1 MGSISRAAKRAANL
15 KASSVWDVHH
25 EALRRAREGRPVT
38 VLSVGEPDAE
48 TVGGVDEAGIAAIR
62 SGAGRVYGDAG
73 GQLELRQLIS
83 QKYEKDYGLQID
95 PRRVL
100 VTAGA
105 QNALF
110 QTMLTVLDEG
120 TEIVIPDPC
129 YVTYEP
135 TVVAS
140 GGTVVPLP
148 LRADDSFRITAEA
161 VEKKI
166 TKKTRGVLINSP
178 NNPTG
183 AIVSEQD
190 LNQLS
195 ELCRTRDLWLIS
207 DEVYSDFVFDDKK
220 HIPAAGIAESQES
233 TITINSTSKMFSMVG
248 WRVGWAIV
256 PERLINPMMAVSE
269 GMLFGLSRISEAA
282 ALKAFSVDND
292 FQALR
297 AEYSARFRVVFDNLQ
312 GVPGI
317 VPRKIGGGM
326 FALVDI
332 SGTGMS
338 ATEFAWK
345 LLNDFDVSVLPA
357 DSFGEA
363 ASGHV
368 RISLTKSRETL
379 KTAVEKLAKCAA
391 DARAATRVDGQVAVV
406 GKNDK
411 YGSVLVCR
419 DRLDSSAQQWY
430 TNVFDLIRENGAG
443 VLRVKEWPCEDVSD
457 VTAAVVW
464 NPPPGLL
471 ASLPKLRM
479 VQVLGAGL
487 DGIMQFVS
495 ELDERV
501 MVCRLVDPI
510 AVERMANYVLAA
522 AMDHVRHRAY
532 TRECQQRTKWD
543 TGVGPESISSTTVG
557 LLGLGEMGRAAG
569 ELLAR
574 AGFDVLGWSRS
585 RRIPDDDLFGIRKR
599 FVGGKDQLSEL
610 LSSSDVVVCLL
621 PLTIETQGI
630 IDKSVLGKM
639 KTGSSFV
646 NCARGA
652 HVVLND
658 LLEALNSGK
667 LRSAVLDVFEEEPL
681 PKESPL
687 WKHPKVILTPHI
699 AGYAGEASAANT
711 VVENLSRL
719 ARGEKPLFTVNVKSS
734 NYQLTDF
741 D

>member
-1 MGSISRAAKRAANL
+1 MGSIARAAKRAARL
-15 KASSVWDVHH
+15 KSSSAWDIHR
-25 EALRRAREGRPVT
+25 EALKREREGRPVT
-38 VLSVGEPDAE
+38 VLSIGEPDAE
-48 TVGGVDEAGIAAIR
+48 PVGGVDEAGIAAIR

-83 QKYEKDYGLQID
+83 KKYGKDYDLQID

-110 QTMLTVLDEG
+110 QTMLTILDEG
-120 TEIVIPDPC
+120 TEIVVPDPC
-129 YVTYEP
+129 YVTYEA

-140 GGTVVPLP
+140 GGTLVPLP

-166 TKKTRGVLINSP
+166 NKKTRAVLINSP

-183 AIVSEQD
+183 ALISEKD
-190 LNQLS
+190 LNELS
-195 ELCRTRDLWLIS
+195 ELCRTRNLWLIS
-207 DEVYSDFVFDDKK
+207 DEVYSDFVFDGNK
-220 HIPAAGIAESQES
+220 HIPAAGIANSEES

-256 PERLINPMMAVSE
+256 PEILIDPMMAVTE
-269 GMLFGLSRISEAA
+269 GSLFGLSPISEAA
-282 ALKAFSVDND
+282 ALKALSGDND
-292 FQALR
+292 FEALR
-297 AEYSARFRVVFDNLQ
+297 AEYSARFHVVFDNLS

-317 VPRKIGGGM
+317 VPRKTGGGL
-326 FALVDI
+326 FALVDV
-332 SGTGMS
+332 SGTGIS

-357 DSFGEA
+357 DAFGKA

-368 RISLTKSRETL
+368 RISLTKSREVL
-379 KTAVEKLAKCAA
+379 KTAVEKIARCAEE
-391 DARAATRVDGQVAVV
+391 ARTATGADGQVAVV
-406 GKNDK
+406 GKKDK
-411 YGSVLVCR
+411 FGSVLLCR
-419 DRLDSSAQQWY
+419 DLLDPSAQQWY
-430 TNVFDLIRENGAG
+430 TNVFDVIRENGSG

-479 VQVLGAGL
+479 VQLLGAGL
-487 DGIMQFVS
+487 DGIMQCLS

-501 MVCRLVDPI
+501 MVCRLVDPV

-522 AMDHVRHRAY
+522 AMDHVQHRAY
-532 TRECQQRTKWD
+532 THDCQQRTKWD
-543 TGVGPESISSTTVG
+543 AGVGPESISSTTVG
-557 LLGLGEMGRAAG
+557 ILGLGEMGRGAG

-585 RRIPDDDLFGIRKR
+585 RRIPDEDLVGIRKR
-599 FVGGKDQLSEL
+599 YVGGRDQLSEL
-610 LSSSDVVVCLL
+610 LISSDVVVCLL

-630 IDKSVLGKM
+630 IDQSLFAKM

-646 NCARGA
+646 NCGRGA

-667 LRSAVLDVFEEEPL
+667 LRGAVLDVFEEEPL

-699 AGYAGEASAANT
+699 AGPAEEASAANT
-711 VVENLSRL
+711 VVKNLSRL
-719 ARGEKPLFTVNVKSS
+719 ARGKKPHFMVNVKSS
-734 NYQLTDF
+734 NYQTI
-741 D
+741 